1 MNVKAD
7 CSTIF
12 EENTLLVES
21 NDVINKVKNNFEN
34 HKKDHLGNLMQ
45 QVQPLVER
53 ITDLNKEIMI
63 LQKNPTSGKKIMTK
77 L

>member
-1 MNVKAD
+1 
-7 CSTIF
+7 
-12 EENTLLVES
+12 
-21 NDVINKVKNNFEN
+21 
-34 HKKDHLGNLMQ
+34 MQ